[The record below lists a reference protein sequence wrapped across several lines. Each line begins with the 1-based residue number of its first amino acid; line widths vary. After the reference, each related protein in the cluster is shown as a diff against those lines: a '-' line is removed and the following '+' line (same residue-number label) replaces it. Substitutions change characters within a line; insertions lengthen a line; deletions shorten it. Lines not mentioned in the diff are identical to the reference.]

1 MRQLRFKF
9 MLPKIYGGIFY
20 HQEKTIYIYAIN
32 LSKEDEAVFIDE
44 IEQLIT
50 HETLHAVILKVAG
63 SRTAN
68 KMDKIYKKVWHWDAE
83 VYNLLY

>member
-1 MRQLRFKF
+1 MRHLKFKF
-9 MLPKIYGGIFY
+9 MLPTIYGGIFY

-32 LSKEDEAVFIDE
+32 LPKETEATFIDE

-50 HETLHAVILKVAG
+50 HEMLHAIVLKVAG

-68 KMDKIYKKVWHWDAE
+68 KMDKIFKKVWHWDVE